1 MCQNA
6 NPPTIH
12 PLPKS
17 AVTRKI
23 GCLFQFSCIAEQDA
37 QPSKRTLV
45 HSSVWWRW
53 VRFTQAPTYEGW
65 TLRIGI
71 RAFRGE
77 KTPVPSYDLCVLFWT
92 SQVPKLLGDLIY
104 AIFHTQDTSGYLYFR
119 LVWGL
124 TVVGIWVKH
133 QEGLQTPDLEWH
145 VSKHAAL
152 EGTLSR
158 HPHRRSS
165 VNYERTMKKTKKSF
179 VLRRFQIS
187 KLTKLC
193 CVFARYIWCG
203 HSQTHPR
210 HLRSQVKKGLGA
222 RLTSAIHWNSKKVM
236 DMIQLLRA
244 LPGELFGKHMGFCM
258 GFFAW
263 SQPPAR
269 PETSPMRRL
278 QMASNH
284 HPQRLCVRQK
294 SLDLAGECTL
304 MFPLK
309 VQRIFTSA
317 GTCCFFQKQIWAVTN
332 KTTYIYIYYIM
343 LHIDLIEVGLISAQ
357 GSLFVLINM
366 GPLHGKVPPS
376 RR

>member
-1 MCQNA
+1 
-6 NPPTIH
+6 
-12 PLPKS
+12 
-17 AVTRKI
+17 
-23 GCLFQFSCIAEQDA
+23 
-37 QPSKRTLV
+37 
-45 HSSVWWRW
+45 
-53 VRFTQAPTYEGW
+53 
-65 TLRIGI
+65 
-71 RAFRGE
+71 
-77 KTPVPSYDLCVLFWT
+77 
-92 SQVPKLLGDLIY
+92 
-104 AIFHTQDTSGYLYFR
+104 
-119 LVWGL
+119 
-124 TVVGIWVKH
+124 
-133 QEGLQTPDLEWH
+133 
-145 VSKHAAL
+145 
-152 EGTLSR
+152 
-158 HPHRRSS
+158 
-165 VNYERTMKKTKKSF
+165 MKKPKKSF

-210 HLRSQVKKGLGA
+210 LLRSQVKKGLGA

-332 KTTYIYIYYIM
+332 KTTYIYIILCYI
-343 LHIDLIEVGLISAQ
+343 LIWLKLALSQ
-357 GSLFVLINM
+357 
-366 GPLHGKVPPS
+366 HKVPYLYLLTWVLYMARYLQAVVRLGLS
-376 RR
+376 RSVGMFWLLGTKTRHIRTGGVSGFLSN